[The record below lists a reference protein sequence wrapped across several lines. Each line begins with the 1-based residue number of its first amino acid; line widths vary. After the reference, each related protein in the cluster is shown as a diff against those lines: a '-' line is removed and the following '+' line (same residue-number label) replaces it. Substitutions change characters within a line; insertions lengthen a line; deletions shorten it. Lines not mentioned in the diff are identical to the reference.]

1 MATIKGPFVT
11 GQELVFAN
19 LKVANTAINAGLSR
33 GLRLA
38 GLALQAES
46 QLIVPVEFGNLKAS
60 AFTRAQGAGGDTVV
74 SVGYTALYALFV
86 HENVAMKLKGEERR
100 PSPPHIGRYWDP
112 AGRGQAKF
120 LEQPFRASV
129 NRTVDLV
136 MKEIRKEIAK

>member
-1 MATIKGPFVT
+1 MAAIKGPFVT
-11 GQELVFAN
+11 GQETVFQGLA
-19 LKVANTAINAGLSR
+19 VSRQAIGNGMNR

-46 QLIVPVEFGNLKAS
+46 QLLVPVEFGNLKAS
-60 AFTRAQGAGGDTVV
+60 AFTRAKGGFANMEVT
-74 SVGYTALYALFV
+74 VGYTAAYAMFV

-120 LEQPFRASV
+120 LEQPFRASTD
-129 NRTVDLV
+129 RTVDLV
-136 MKEIRKEIAK
+136 MQEIRKEIAK